1 MCASS
6 NLGSVNSTPASF
18 STDPTAALRRGLR
31 YGLLG
36 LLVLAVGGVIVGS
49 LVAGVSG
56 VWGALLGAAVGGGF
70 ILCTVLAVLLTAKLP
85 ATTAGAVLLG
95 SWLLKMIL
103 AIVALALLDSLDFYH
118 RPTMVAVIALS
129 LVVVLGAETYGV
141 LQTKVPYVTPESDD
155 EPGTV

>member
-1 MCASS
+1 M
-6 NLGSVNSTPASF
+6 NSTPASF